1 MRINEIL
8 VEAGVPGAFR
18 KGLYKATGL
27 GGSPEVSAALSKD
40 NFIKKFAS
48 EYDLVS
54 HDQTGAFDAKDYLE
68 SVIDQNNWGPTT
80 PVQQQALE
88 KAIATNNSTSI
99 ASVIYQIGKQNRGG
113 SSVAAKRM
121 APQASQVKSTTGKPD
136 DLSTNTSGIMS
147 KIEMMANAGNVDDL
161 QAICRDAL
169 NVLHKVSPTHYA
181 KFIKQLTTG
190 KNPNSLAP
198 AAVDKTGVVRGSTG
212 KANIGVQ
219 DLSPEVQQRLAQQ
232 QQK

>member
-1 MRINEIL
+1 
-8 VEAGVPGAFR
+8 
-18 KGLYKATGL
+18 
-27 GGSPEVSAALSKD
+27 
-40 NFIKKFAS
+40 
-48 EYDLVS
+48 
-54 HDQTGAFDAKDYLE
+54 
-68 SVIDQNNWGPTT
+68 
-80 PVQQQALE
+80 
-88 KAIATNNSTSI
+88 
-99 ASVIYQIGKQNRGG
+99 
-113 SSVAAKRM
+113 
-121 APQASQVKSTTGKPD
+121 
-136 DLSTNTSGIMS
+136 MS
-147 KIEMMANAGNVDDL
+147 KIELMANAGNVDDL